1 MGRVFLSILLL
12 FNMGC
17 SSRTVTNL
25 LSDNRVIQPLKRVA
39 LVIGNK
45 NYAYK
50 RLENTINDAKAMKK
64 VLEKLNFEVIDDY
77 DISAKRFT
85 ELLEEFQN
93 KLDSN
98 TIAFFY
104 FSGHANTLAP
114 SSIESFLL
122 MFNDKQE
129 TLVSIYKLYKS
140 LNQGD
145 ARVNIICLD
154 SCRSYDK
161 NPTNTKNKKGVSRGG
176 RVNILKNKELQV
188 KIEKHTLVNPPYNT
202 LTVYATGLNEPAEDV
217 SLIDPKHSP
226 FSRALIKHID
236 DEEISF
242 VEVLRRVR
250 KEMNQELNGLQRN
263 SEYGDLSEYIYLN
276 PKKANRPS
284 TVSF

>member
-1 MGRVFLSILLL
+1 MKKVFLSIFLLL
-12 FNMGC
+12 NLGC
-17 SSRTVTNL
+17 SSKSNSNL
-25 LSDNRVIQPLKRVA
+25 PNDNRVIKPLKRVA

-50 RLENTINDAKAMKK
+50 RLENTINDAKAMKE

-85 ELLEEFQN
+85 ELLEEFQK

-104 FSGHANTLAP
+104 FAGHANTLSP

-122 MFNDKQE
+122 MFSDTQE
-129 TLVSIYKLYKS
+129 TLVSIYKLYKY
-140 LNQGD
+140 LNQGG

-154 SCRSYDK
+154 SCRSYTE
-161 NPTNTKNKKGVSRGG
+161 NSINTKDRRGVSRGG

-188 KIEKHTLVNPPYNT
+188 KMEKYPVINPPNNT
-202 LTVYATGLNEPAEDV
+202 LTVYATGLNESAEDV
-217 SLIDPKHSP
+217 SLIDPNHSP

-242 VEVLRRVR
+242 IEVLRRVR
-250 KEMNQELNGLQRN
+250 KEMNQELNGRQRN

-276 PKKANRPS
+276 PRRANRPL
-284 TVSF
+284 TISF